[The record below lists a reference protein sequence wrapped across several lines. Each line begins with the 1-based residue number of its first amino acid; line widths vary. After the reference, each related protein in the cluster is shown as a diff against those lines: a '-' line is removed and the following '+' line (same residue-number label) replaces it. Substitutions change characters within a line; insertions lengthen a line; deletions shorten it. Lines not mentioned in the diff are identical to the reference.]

1 MQSHNAYHDPSY
13 SSPAAYNNGGAATL
27 AGSAEPYIH
36 PTIPLGL
43 PHVVQFVEASIH
55 HLPMSVRFVGDR
67 LSRYANAKGE
77 VSMAASFLCRITGLG
92 SRNTADHHLRLIE
105 SLGVLEKKPGQGGMD
120 RKSNTYV
127 FQGEDRNWKPLPT
140 ERPGTDP
147 WVALARSRRENEA
160 LRGEIEELQAELA
173 RLMNGAT
180 IAHPGVTDGDGVP
193 HPEQSS
199 HSYETAGPVRS
210 SEESGAIA
218 HSELSNGPETAPP
231 QEASHSYETAGP
243 VRSSEESGAI
253 AHSELSNGPETAPSQ
268 DASHSYETAG
278 PVRSSEE
285 SGAIAHSELSNGP
298 DTIPPQEASHSYE
311 TAGPVRSSEES
322 GPIAHSELSNGPE
335 TAPTQDASHS
345 YETADPGGSPRESGP
360 IAHSEL
366 SNGPETAPTQEAS
379 HSYETADPGGSPGES
394 GAIAHSELSNGP
406 DTGQEYLS
414 RRGRVEALVMEHRG
428 YYDRRFRGGVLSAVH
443 HFSLNSENEDDL
455 LRQVNVLR
463 AGQEPGPSGAG
474 AAQGPGKS
482 TPPRGTTDGIRP
494 QGGGVLPGLRQP
506 LHHVQRGGTVPRLHR
521 PPAAGE

>member
-1 MQSHNAYHDPSY
+1 MQGHNAFPDPSY
-13 SSPAAYNNGGAATL
+13 SSPAAYNNGAANTL
-27 AGSAEPYIH
+27 TGSAEPYVH

-105 SLGVLEKKPGQGGMD
+105 SLGVLEKKPGQGGKD

-127 FQGEDRNWKPLPT
+127 FLGGDRNWKPLPT

-218 HSELSNGPETAPP
+218 HSELSNGP
-231 QEASHSYETAGP
+231 
-243 VRSSEESGAI
+243 
-253 AHSELSNGPETAPSQ
+253 
-268 DASHSYETAG
+268 
-278 PVRSSEE
+278 
-285 SGAIAHSELSNGP
+285 

-322 GPIAHSELSNGPE
+322 GPLL
-335 TAPTQDASHS
+335 TQ
-345 YETADPGGSPRESGP
+345 
-360 IAHSEL
+360 
-366 SNGPETAPTQEAS
+366 N
-379 HSYETADPGGSPGES
+379 
-394 GAIAHSELSNGP
+394 
-406 DTGQEYLS
+406 
-414 RRGRVEALVMEHRG
+414 
-428 YYDRRFRGGVLSAVH
+428 
-443 HFSLNSENEDDL
+443 
-455 LRQVNVLR
+455 
-463 AGQEPGPSGAG
+463 
-474 AAQGPGKS
+474 
-482 TPPRGTTDGIRP
+482 
-494 QGGGVLPGLRQP
+494 
-506 LHHVQRGGTVPRLHR
+506 
-521 PPAAGE
+521 

>member
-13 SSPAAYNNGGAATL
+13 SSPAAYNNGAAATP

-105 SLGVLEKKPGQGGMD
+105 SLGVLEKQPGQGGKD

-147 WVALARSRRENEA
+147 WVALARSRRENEV

-199 HSYETAGPVRS
+199 HSYETV
-210 SEESGAIA
+210 
-218 HSELSNGPETAPP
+218 
-231 QEASHSYETAGP
+231 
-243 VRSSEESGAI
+243 
-253 AHSELSNGPETAPSQ
+253 
-268 DASHSYETAG
+268 G

-322 GPIAHSELSNGPE
+322 GAIAHSELSNGPE
-335 TAPTQDASHS
+335 TAPPQETSHS
-345 YETADPGGSPRESGP
+345 YETAG
-360 IAHSEL
+360 
-366 SNGPETAPTQEAS
+366 
-379 HSYETADPGGSPGES
+379 PGGSPGES

-463 AGQEPGPSGAG
+463 AGQEPSPSGTG
-474 AAQGPGKS
+474 AAQDPERA
-482 TPPRGTTDGIRP
+482 PPREEPLTESGRREVEYCPDCGSPYTTFN
-494 QGGGVLPGLRQP
+494 
-506 LHHVQRGGTVPRLHR
+506 
-521 PPAAGE
+521 GEERCPDCTGRRRRESEA

>member
-1 MQSHNAYHDPSY
+1 MQSHNAYPDPSY
-13 SSPAAYNNGGAATL
+13 SSPAAYNNGAAATL

-218 HSELSNGPETAPP
+218 HSELSNGP
-231 QEASHSYETAGP
+231 
-243 VRSSEESGAI
+243 
-253 AHSELSNGPETAPSQ
+253 
-268 DASHSYETAG
+268 
-278 PVRSSEE
+278 
-285 SGAIAHSELSNGP
+285 
-298 DTIPPQEASHSYE
+298 DTIPP
-311 TAGPVRSSEES
+311 
-322 GPIAHSELSNGPE
+322 
-335 TAPTQDASHS
+335 
-345 YETADPGGSPRESGP
+345 
-360 IAHSEL
+360 
-366 SNGPETAPTQEAS
+366 QEAS

-406 DTGQEYLS
+406 ETIPPQEASRSYETADPVRSSEESGAIAHSELSNGPETAPPQETSHSYETADSGGSPGESGPIAHSELSNGPDTGQEYLA

-443 HFSLNSENEDDL
+443 HFSLNSENEEDL

-463 AGQEPGPSGAG
+463 AGQEPSPSGAG
-474 AAQGPGKS
+474 AAQDPERA
-482 TPPRGTTDGIRP
+482 PPREEPLTESGRREVEYCPDCGSPYTTFNGEERCPDCT
-494 QGGGVLPGLRQP
+494 GLR
-506 LHHVQRGGTVPRLHR
+506 RRESE
-521 PPAAGE
+521 A

>member
-13 SSPAAYNNGGAATL
+13 SSPAAYNNGAAATL

-105 SLGVLEKKPGQGGMD
+105 SLGVMEKRPGKGGMD

-127 FQGEDRNWKPLPT
+127 FQGADRNWKPLPT

-218 HSELSNGPETAPP
+218 HSELSNGPETAP
-231 QEASHSYETAGP
+231 
-243 VRSSEESGAI
+243 
-253 AHSELSNGPETAPSQ
+253 
-268 DASHSYETAG
+268 
-278 PVRSSEE
+278 
-285 SGAIAHSELSNGP
+285 
-298 DTIPPQEASHSYE
+298 
-311 TAGPVRSSEES
+311 
-322 GPIAHSELSNGPE
+322 
-335 TAPTQDASHS
+335 TQD
-345 YETADPGGSPRESGP
+345 
-360 IAHSEL
+360 
-366 SNGPETAPTQEAS
+366 AS

-406 DTGQEYLS
+406 ETAPPQETSHSYETADPGGSPGESGAIAHSELSNGPETAPPQETSHSYETSDPGGSPGESGAIGHSELSNGPDTGQEYLD

-428 YYDRRFRGGVLSAVH
+428 YYDHRFRGGVLSAVH

-474 AAQGPGKS
+474 AAQGAERP
-482 TPPRGTTDGIRP
+482 PPREETLTESGRREVEYCPDCGSPYTTFNGEERCPDCT
-494 QGGGVLPGLRQP
+494 GLR
-506 LHHVQRGGTVPRLHR
+506 RRESE
-521 PPAAGE
+521 A